1 VTEAIAAGADLV
13 MLDNMTPEQSKE
25 CVAIVRDSARPDVLV
40 ELSGGITLENVRS
53 FADAGVDIVST
64 SAITQSAPA
73 LDIGLDVRAP

>member
-1 VTEAIAAGADLV
+1 
-13 MLDNMTPEQSKE
+13 
-25 CVAIVRDSARPDVLV
+25 VRESARPDVLV